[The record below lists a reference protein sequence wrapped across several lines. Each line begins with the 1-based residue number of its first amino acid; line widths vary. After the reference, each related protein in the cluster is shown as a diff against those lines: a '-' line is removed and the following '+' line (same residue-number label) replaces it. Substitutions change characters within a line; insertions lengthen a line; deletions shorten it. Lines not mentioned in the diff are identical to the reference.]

1 MRRLVSRLILTRQEH
16 DKEKVS
22 AYYKSSSLFECSI
35 CLQCIYLCIGLF
47 VWLFAGYLLFWI
59 VEVIHVY
66 GVAPPWGPTPYPFI
80 SIFDSNGTP
89 FWWGLSVKAIIWSTT
104 CPSGR
109 PHPSNLLGTLTI
121 CRRRWRMRGEV
132 NTRCWSLLKDIP
144 KFLFY
149 RRFVLYM
156 YFSC

>member
-35 CLQCIYLCIGLF
+35 CLQCYLFMYWFICLTICRLFIILDCRSDTCIWSGSTLRSNPLPF
-47 VWLFAGYLLFWI
+47 HIHFWQQ
-59 VEVIHVY
+59 
-66 GVAPPWGPTPYPFI
+66 WYPFLARPPCKSHNI
-80 SIFDSNGTP
+80 EYTR
-89 FWWGLSVKAIIWSTT
+89 
-104 CPSGR
+104 PSGR

>member
-22 AYYKSSSLFECSI
+22 AYHKSPSLFECSI
-35 CLQCIYLCIGLF
+35 CLQCIFIYVLVYLFDYLPVIYYFGLQK
-47 VWLFAGYLLFWI
+47 WYMYIERLRP
-59 VEVIHVY
+59 EVQ
-66 GVAPPWGPTPYPFI
+66 PLTLSYPFLTVL
-80 SIFDSNGTP
+80 NGTP
-89 FWWGLSVKAIIWSTT
+89 FWRDLSVKAIIWSAT

-109 PHPSNLLGTLTI
+109 PHPSNLLGILTI

-132 NTRCWSLLKDIP
+132 NTRFWSLLKDIP

-149 RRFVLYM
+149 WRFVLYM
-156 YFSC
+156 